1 MEVGKFEYLNLPSEQ
16 SGDWSSLRIPRQP
29 DPTDRSRRRFRSA
42 CQVMAFQKSER
53 DKEGKKSETKIWMDG
68 ENVTGH
74 RARFGSAALAAAGR
88 GVSSESFAAEL
99 HCKSRDSLVRSGD
112 IEEHRATGEAVTSAA
127 RARYVDPHTAKD
139 QTGDRQGG
147 LAGSCRVLTSVAGTS
162 SLEGDDV
169 AVENRGPIK
178 ADGVQNKDVV
188 VEVVERAALEEKHLP
203 QPEGHVPR
211 WRRNTSLSQEGHAPR
226 WRRNFPRILPLVN
239 KSSGFVH
246 QSIDKVE
253 AVTTSVVTALEPD
266 LDGVSASRPPLDSNH
281 TSGLEHVLQYSY
293 SENDLVYTDYRTP
306 ARESIPLPKAVLY
319 LVMVALVVVVV
330 AYAIVGH
337 LVKDLVHEFVGL
349 VIKCR
354 PPEVLRRCP
363 VLDVHPAECKQAAAF
378 SRRELLHGLSTR
390 HLTRLRKEDK
400 LQARF
405 SGRRPPEARV
415 SPPSQTEAGING
427 GAVLIRLKTRE
438 SQHKASATK
447 QWVFGPRSANR
458 RSKSDVSCITG
469 SANEM
474 RELPPT
480 METNYITHNP
490 SKCPGSLMQ
499 TELVVTIDESF
510 PGAHDAGRGT

>member
-1 MEVGKFEYLNLPSEQ
+1 MFFCNTTAIK
-16 SGDWSSLRIPRQP
+16 DWS
-29 DPTDRSRRRFRSA
+29 F
-42 CQVMAFQKSER
+42 F
-53 DKEGKKSETKIWMDG
+53 
-68 ENVTGH
+68 
-74 RARFGSAALAAAGR
+74 
-88 GVSSESFAAEL
+88 
-99 HCKSRDSLVRSGD
+99 
-112 IEEHRATGEAVTSAA
+112 
-127 RARYVDPHTAKD
+127 
-139 QTGDRQGG
+139 
-147 LAGSCRVLTSVAGTS
+147 
-162 SLEGDDV
+162 
-169 AVENRGPIK
+169 
-178 ADGVQNKDVV
+178 
-188 VEVVERAALEEKHLP
+188 
-203 QPEGHVPR
+203 
-211 WRRNTSLSQEGHAPR
+211 LSQ
-226 WRRNFPRILPLVN
+226 ILPLVN

-337 LVKDLVHEFVGL
+337 LVKDLVHEFV
-349 VIKCR
+349 
-354 PPEVLRRCP
+354 E
-363 VLDVHPAECKQAAAF
+363 
-378 SRRELLHGLSTR
+378 
-390 HLTRLRKEDK
+390 
-400 LQARF
+400 
-405 SGRRPPEARV
+405 
-415 SPPSQTEAGING
+415 
-427 GAVLIRLKTRE
+427 
-438 SQHKASATK
+438 
-447 QWVFGPRSANR
+447 WVFGPRSANR